1 MGKLYI
7 EERAINLA
15 HYIIDSK
22 DTVRGAAKKFGVSKS
37 TVHKDV
43 SERLQKISPCLAA
56 EVRAI
61 LDENKA
67 ERHIRGGM
75 ATKLKYSHEHE
86 NINGKVRLTKGTLL
100 LVNFLLHFLTCLP
113 ITIILEVCPFL

>member
-1 MGKLYI
+1 MKSVSI

-43 SERLQKISPCLAA
+43 SERLQKISPYLAA
-56 EVRAI
+56 EVRSV

-67 ERHIRGGM
+67 ERHIRGGL
-75 ATKLKYSHEHE
+75 ATKLKYSHQQ
-86 NINGKVRLTKGTLL
+86 KA
-100 LVNFLLHFLTCLP
+100 
-113 ITIILEVCPFL
+113 

>member
-1 MGKLYI
+1 MGKMHI

-43 SERLQKISPCLAA
+43 SYRLIELNKHKYEEVAKILKYHTD
-56 EVRAI
+56 I
-61 LDENKA
+61 
-67 ERHIRGGM
+67 RHIRGGES
-75 ATKLKYSHEHE
+75 TKRKYLS
-86 NINGKVRLTKGTLL
+86 NKAN
-100 LVNFLLHFLTCLP
+100 
-113 ITIILEVCPFL
+113 

>member
-1 MGKLYI
+1 MKNISI
-7 EERAINLA
+7 EERAVNLA

-22 DTVRGAAKKFGVSKS
+22 DTVRGAAKKFGISKS

-43 SERLQKISPCLAA
+43 SERLTKINPELSRK
-56 EVRAI
+56 VREI

-75 ATKLKYSHEHE
+75 ATKMKYKRLK
-86 NINGKVRLTKGTLL
+86 
-100 LVNFLLHFLTCLP
+100 
-113 ITIILEVCPFL
+113 EVK

>member
-1 MGKLYI
+1 MERNGSI

-22 DTVRGAAKKFGVSKS
+22 DTVRGAARKFGVSKS

-43 SERLQKISPCLAA
+43 SERLLKINPMLAH
-56 EVRAI
+56 EVREI

-75 ATKLKYSHEHE
+75 ATKLKYSHHDKEAM
-86 NINGKVRLTKGTLL
+86 
-100 LVNFLLHFLTCLP
+100 
-113 ITIILEVCPFL
+113 

>member
-1 MGKLYI
+1 MYQTSYFKGVFHLEKMYI
-7 EERAINLA
+7 EERAVKLA
-15 HYIIDSK
+15 QYIIDSK

-43 SERLQKISPCLAA
+43 SERLLKINPILAH
-56 EVRAI
+56 EVRNI

-75 ATKLKYSHEHE
+75 ATKLKYSHNEDKC
-86 NINGKVRLTKGTLL
+86 G
-100 LVNFLLHFLTCLP
+100 
-113 ITIILEVCPFL
+113 

>member
-1 MGKLYI
+1 MKQLVSI
-7 EERAINLA
+7 EERAKNLA

-22 DTVRGAAKKFGVSKS
+22 DTVRGTAKKFGISKS

-43 SERLQKISPCLAA
+43 SERLKKINPSLAK
-56 EVRAI
+56 EVRII

-75 ATKLKYSHEHE
+75 ATKLKYSHLKQK
-86 NINGKVRLTKGTLL
+86 N
-100 LVNFLLHFLTCLP
+100 
-113 ITIILEVCPFL
+113 

>member
-56 EVRAI
+56 EVRSI

-86 NINGKVRLTKGTLL
+86 NINGKVRLKSSLEQRGRSIRSRKRTMGTHL
-100 LVNFLLHFLTCLP
+100 
-113 ITIILEVCPFL
+113 I